1 MSGNLASMLRLL
13 LWCSL
18 GLPGLPASV
27 AQDVVVSGEPNVDL
41 DGLSDEERRKMILAI
56 SRMEILERLMQE
68 IFFLETEKTGAG
80 ARLFGL
86 LKFKLAS
93 VSGKVLEA
101 CPDDYRQAFQ
111 ACMEAGRDFVR
122 QFEGVEM
129 EEPQFHREYSRYQ
142 GKCRAIMQ
150 PVKSKYRLEEA
161 LADPIIFLR
170 REIDPFRKD
179 KAKLLERFKV
189 LKRQNPAA
197 MRGVNSNAFAPVVG
211 AIGIFPLT

>member
-1 MSGNLASMLRLL
+1 MYKR
-13 LWCSL
+13 
-18 GLPGLPASV
+18 
-27 AQDVVVSGEPNVDL
+27 Q
-41 DGLSDEERRKMILAI
+41 
-56 SRMEILERLMQE
+56 
-68 IFFLETEKTGAG
+68 
-80 ARLFGL
+80 LFGL

-189 LKRQNPAA
+189 LKRQVEQETFTFPEITEQEREKFG
-197 MRGVNSNAFAPVVG
+197 MRM
-211 AIGIFPLT
+211 ILY

>member
-1 MSGNLASMLRLL
+1 MLRLL

-27 AQDVVVSGEPNVDL
+27 AQDVVASGEPDVDL
-41 DGLSDEERRKMILAI
+41 AGLSDEERRKMILAI
-56 SRMEILERLMQE
+56 SRMEILERIMQE
-68 IFFLETEKTGAG
+68 IFFLETEETGAG
-80 ARLFGL
+80 AKLLGL
-86 LKFKLAS
+86 VKFKLAS

-111 ACMEAGRDFVR
+111 ACTEAGRDLVR

-129 EEPQFHREYSRYQ
+129 EEPQFHREYSRYR

-150 PVKSKYRLEEA
+150 PVKSRYRLKET

-170 REIDPFRKD
+170 RETDHFRKD
-179 KAKLLERFKV
+179 KAKLLERFKA
-189 LKRQNPAA
+189 LKKQ
-197 MRGVNSNAFAPVVG
+197 VEQETFT
-211 AIGIFPLT
+211 FPEMTEQEREKFGTRVILY